1 MPNED
6 FSIKTGIEV
15 DDSKV
20 SQLKSI
26 ADELEKTA
34 KALQKINNVKFNGD
48 IFSGLTNAGKNI
60 QNVTKEIDKLQ
71 KSANGAGK
79 PLTNIGK
86 GAESIVSGNSKQF
99 TLLDLTS
106 IDVIKSSMSEIADSA
121 QNLRETLGSEV
132 TSGLM
137 TQIDAMLAKKDE
149 LQNLANILKAIRKI

>member
-15 DDSKV
+15 DDSKD

-79 PLTNIGK
+79 TI
-86 GAESIVSGNSKQF
+86 KQHWKRRRKYCF
-99 TLLDLTS
+99 RKLNAVY
-106 IDVIKSSMSEIADSA
+106 I
-121 QNLRETLGSEV
+121 
-132 TSGLM
+132 
-137 TQIDAMLAKKDE
+137 
-149 LQNLANILKAIRKI
+149 IRFNFY

>member
-60 QNVTKEIDKLQ
+60 QNRDRIIPAPVY
-71 KSANGAGK
+71 
-79 PLTNIGK
+79 
-86 GAESIVSGNSKQF
+86 VSEE
-99 TLLDLTS
+99 
-106 IDVIKSSMSEIADSA
+106 VECWRIKK
-121 QNLRETLGSEV
+121 NV
-132 TSGLM
+132 
-137 TQIDAMLAKKDE
+137 KKDYE
-149 LQNLANILKAIRKI
+149 W

>member
-60 QNVTKEIDKLQ
+60 QKLEEQ
-71 KSANGAGK
+71 
-79 PLTNIGK
+79 
-86 GAESIVSGNSKQF
+86 VNS
-99 TLLDLTS
+99 L
-106 IDVIKSSMSEIADSA
+106 
-121 QNLRETLGSEV
+121 N
-132 TSGLM
+132 
-137 TQIDAMLAKKDE
+137 
-149 LQNLANILKAIRKI
+149 

>member
-15 DDSKV
+15 DDSGV

-71 KSANGAGK
+71 KSVTNTGK
-79 PLTNIGK
+79 VFDRDDFLSGK
-86 GAESIVSGNSKQF
+86 SFITQNKKDA
-99 TLLDLTS
+99 TS
-106 IDVIKSSMSEIADSA
+106 
-121 QNLRETLGSEV
+121 QLRESYKERMALQKSLENT
-132 TSGLM
+132 
-137 TQIDAMLAKKDE
+137 DAPYL
-149 LQNLANILKAIRKI
+149 

>member
-79 PLTNIGK
+79 PLNNIGK
-86 GAESIVSGNSKQF
+86 GAESIVSGNNWI
-99 TLLDLTS
+99 S
-106 IDVIKSSMSEIADSA
+106 ICKICYKRWFCRFRSM
-121 QNLRETLGSEV
+121 G
-132 TSGLM
+132 
-137 TQIDAMLAKKDE
+137 K
-149 LQNLANILKAIRKI
+149 RKW